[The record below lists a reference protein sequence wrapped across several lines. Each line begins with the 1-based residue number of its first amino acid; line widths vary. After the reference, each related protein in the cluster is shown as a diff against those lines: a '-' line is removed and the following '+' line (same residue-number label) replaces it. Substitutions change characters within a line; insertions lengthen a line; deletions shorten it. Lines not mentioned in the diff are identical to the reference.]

1 MKIDINKGVDKMI
14 SNLKIKKYNEEENT
28 KMKKLN
34 MYESKYFGRIC
45 YGFGRDEKGFVYIKE
60 DEVDV
65 VRMIYD
71 MAING
76 NSLQKIQAE
85 LFNRGIKSP
94 SGKDKWT
101 RDVIDKTIN
110 NEKYLTYIVS
120 FADTL
125 EVRLKTKLLIC
136 YIILLLK
143 GKENWL

>member
-60 DEVDV
+60 DEADV
-65 VRMIYD
+65 VRIIYD

-76 NSLQKIQAE
+76 NSLPKIQAE

-120 FADTL
+120 FENFVNASIKK
-125 EVRLKTKLLIC
+125 ESRCRYVRS
-136 YIILLLK
+136 
-143 GKENWL
+143 

>member
-1 MKIDINKGVDKMI
+1 MI

-60 DEVDV
+60 DEADV
-65 VRMIYD
+65 VRIIYD

-120 FADTL
+120 FENFVNASIKK
-125 EVRLKTKLLIC
+125 ESRCRYVRS
-136 YIILLLK
+136 
-143 GKENWL
+143 

>member
-1 MKIDINKGVDKMI
+1 MTTNRIKNENNIK
-14 SNLKIKKYNEEENT
+14 LKEEN
-28 KMKKLN
+28 KMLKLDL
-34 MYESKYFGRIC
+34 YTSKLFGRIC

-60 DEVDV
+60 DEANV

-76 NSLQKIQAE
+76 NSLQKIQVE

-110 NEKYLTYIVS
+110 NEKYLI
-120 FADTL
+120 
-125 EVRLKTKLLIC
+125 
-136 YIILLLK
+136 YIISFENFIDASIE
-143 GKENWL
+143 KESRCRYVRS

>member
-1 MKIDINKGVDKMI
+1 MI
-14 SNLKIKKYNEEENT
+14 SNSKIKNYNEEEST
-28 KMKKLN
+28 KLKKLN
-34 MYESKYFGRIC
+34 IYESKFFGRIC
-45 YGFGRDEKGFVYIKE
+45 YGFGRDEDGFVYIKE
-60 DEVDV
+60 DEADV

-110 NEKYLTYIVS
+110 NEKYLTYIIS
-120 FADTL
+120 L
-125 EVRLKTKLLIC
+125 ENFVDASIEKESRCRYVRS
-136 YIILLLK
+136 
-143 GKENWL
+143 